1 MFDKSIILNH
11 SSKLTKQEKVVGQ
24 FIADKGFD
32 LINMSI
38 TDIVKNTNTS
48 LATVNRTISKIG
60 YTGLKYYKM
69 FLFSLL
75 KSNPNYT
82 DELDFQKKHLLPSI
96 ENTYSSVD
104 EQKVVDVVNEIN
116 KNKES
121 ITFLC
126 EGFSYHIGKIFSS
139 KLNKIGFNSIIFDE
153 QIYNGAFKSKLI
165 IIISVNMNNESMHKK
180 IKMIKNINPNAIF
193 VLITTN
199 AILKNNYDFEYVLAG
214 SLIENFRMNSKELP
228 SDSLVIL
235 LIITNLIFDKIY
247 EKNKKDY
254 SEIIE
259 KIKW

>member
-11 SSKLTKQEKVVGQ
+11 SSKLTKQEKNVSE
-24 FIADKGFD
+24 FIANKGFD

-38 TDIVKNTNTS
+38 TDIVKNTNSS

-75 KSNPNYT
+75 KSNPNST
-82 DELDFQKKHLLPSI
+82 HELDFQKKHLIPSI
-96 ENTYSSVD
+96 ENTYSSFD
-104 EQKVVDVVNEIN
+104 EQKISNITNEIRKN
-116 KNKES
+116 KNS

-126 EGFSYHIGKIFSS
+126 EGFSYYIGKIFSS

-153 QIYNGAFKSKLI
+153 QIYNGALKSNLI
-165 IIISVNMNNESMHKK
+165 IIISANMNNETMHKK
-180 IKMIKNINPNAIF
+180 IKMIRNINPKAIF
-193 VLITTN
+193 ILITTN
-199 AILKNNYDFEYVLAG
+199 TILKNNYDFEYVLAG
-214 SLIENFRMNSKELP
+214 SLIDNFRMNSKELP

-247 EKNKKDY
+247 EKNKKNY